1 MTTTI
6 YFAIYGLFSHE
17 KRCRNF
23 ATLTASTYHPI
34 IKKTNPT
41 SSWRPRRKT
50 SKTLTLF
57 NASLKKAADDNTV
70 SFNPTGWCTD
80 MVGANMN
87 VLRKVFGEGA
97 LSRTKSCEFHFKES
111 RNRMAC
117 KLGCTVGDVFKDLC
131 QNVFKTNFEENYLA
145 AKDALEKCID

>member
-1 MTTTI
+1 M
-6 YFAIYGLFSHE
+6 
-17 KRCRNF
+17 
-23 ATLTASTYHPI
+23 TLTASTYDPL

-41 SSWRPRRKT
+41 SSWRP
-50 SKTLTLF
+50 LTLF

-97 LSRTKSCEFHFKES
+97 VSRTKSCEFHFKES

>member
-1 MTTTI
+1 MLRTYYVI
-6 YFAIYGLFSHE
+6 KSVHKHHLPYDLFDYLYILRNLWPLFSWKKMPQSRDFDCKH
-17 KRCRNF
+17 
-23 ATLTASTYHPI
+23 HPI

-41 SSWRPRRKT
+41 SSWRP
-50 SKTLTLF
+50 LTLF

-111 RNRMAC
+111 IQGPLSEC
-117 KLGCTVGDVFKDLC
+117 V
-131 QNVFKTNFEENYLA
+131 
-145 AKDALEKCID
+145 